1 MTIQV
6 YVGTYAKYNNGSI
19 GGAWVDLETFN
30 NEEDYTAHITEL
42 HKDEED
48 PEFMIQDFEGFP
60 REFYSE
66 SGLDSRIWEWLEL
79 DDNDRERLE
88 AFLDCFGDC
97 AGDIFEAAENAYYG
111 QSDSDLD
118 FAYEYIDSTGMLAAV
133 PESIKGYFD
142 YDKFSRDL
150 MQDFSSSNGHYFTSN
165 W

>member
-19 GGAWVDLETFN
+19 AGAWVDLEQFN

-60 REFYSE
+60 KEFYSE
-66 SGLDSRIWEWLEL
+66 SGLDSRIWDWLEL
-79 DDNDRERLE
+79 DESDRERLT
-88 AFLDCFGDC
+88 AFIDCFGDC
-97 AGDIFEAAENAYYG
+97 AGDIFEAAENAYIGEYK
-111 QSDSDLD
+111 DDEE
-118 FAYEYIDSTGMLAAV
+118 FAYETVQSCYDLPEPLA
-133 PESIKGYFD
+133 SYFD
-142 YDKFSRDL
+142 YEKYARDL
-150 MQDFSSSNGHYFTSN
+150 MMDHSSSNGHYFTSN